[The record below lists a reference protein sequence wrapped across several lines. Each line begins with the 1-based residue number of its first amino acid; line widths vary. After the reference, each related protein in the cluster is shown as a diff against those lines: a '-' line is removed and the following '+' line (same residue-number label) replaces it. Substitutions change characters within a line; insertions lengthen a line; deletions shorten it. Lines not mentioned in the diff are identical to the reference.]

1 MVEFRT
7 TIHAAH
13 AILFSPPEYAGA
25 LPGPFVNLL
34 DWTIGDDQPGSIY
47 EKPVGWV
54 NASVRGASKAV
65 ESLRRILSFAHATV
79 IEAAC
84 IEVPLTAAAVG
95 TDGLVADRAVR
106 SKLVTGLSALG
117 SAVMP

>member
-7 TIHAAH
+7 TLHAAH

-34 DWTIGDDQPGSIY
+34 DWTIGDDQPGSIN

-65 ESLRRILSFAHATV
+65 ESL
-79 IEAAC
+79 
-84 IEVPLTAAAVG
+84 TAAAVG
-95 TDGLVADRAVR
+95 AHGLVVDRAVR
-106 SKLVTGLSALG
+106 AKLVTALSALG
-117 SAVMP
+117 SAVLP